1 MSNPDGLLRKINKA
15 SLASLLQ
22 KNVQVSEEVPV
33 NSPAVID
40 DMSLVQRLKGDQLT
54 FGDVAMNLLSMA
66 MKEGVSCN
74 RIDVVFNTYKELFI
88 KNSERQR
95 RGKESRHQLINITS
109 TQAVEE
115 FPEKS
120 EQ

>member
-33 NSPAVID
+33 NSPMVID
-40 DMSLVQRLKGDQLT
+40 DMSLVQRLKEDELT
-54 FGDVAMNLLSMA
+54 FGDDAMNLLSKA

-74 RIDVVFNTYKELFI
+74 RIDVVFETIQYNTIQYNTI
-88 KNSERQR
+88 Q
-95 RGKESRHQLINITS
+95 
-109 TQAVEE
+109 
-115 FPEKS
+115 
-120 EQ
+120 